1 MTSYP
6 PVSNP
11 VRAVQVT
18 FALPGQPV
26 PRVGPN
32 SIVGFAGDF
41 GKVLGV
47 SKRVLDDQ
55 ALASTPVNAFTC
67 TM

>member
-6 PVSNP
+6 PVSTP

-26 PRVGPN
+26 PRVDPN

-41 GKVLGV
+41 GKVFGV
-47 SKRVLDDQ
+47 SKRVFVDQ
-55 ALASTPVNAFTC
+55 ALATTPVNAFTW
-67 TM
+67 TI